1 MPRAELS
8 ELLLIAILMSVL
20 IIISIVSIYIFI
32 KTYKRE
38 MAEKEKN
45 LAEKAKKKDET
56 R

>member
-20 IIISIVSIYIFI
+20 IIISVISIYIFI
-32 KTYKRE
+32 RQYKKE
-38 MAEKEKN
+38 MAENEKRK
-45 LAEKAKKKDET
+45 AEKAKKNDET